1 MATDKT
7 GQRQVEVVQEE
18 IMQVKATKDGIRLT
32 DTNDHG
38 IIEWIK
44 ELKPIEALKL
54 KRDISNALFDYKNLT
69 GRSIDE
75 PACY

>member
-1 MATDKT
+1 MAH
-7 GQRQVEVVQEE
+7 EYIYVVCDVYME
-18 IMQVKATKDGIRLT
+18 VKATKDGICLT